1 MADREDSE
9 GLGPAFGMQTVYD
22 APATLLGQMLDGEA
36 GWRSFRSTFLE
47 PDSLSPLERYNAR
60 ERLKEAAGNHA
71 PTNILID
78 LATNPFVWAMF
89 AFAPA
94 GAKAVKEGRRIFGN
108 TRSAELG
115 KRYVGYVK
123 DRKGLITTILDGLG
137 FLSARQKTEDTPL
150 GPVASAAALRNV
162 ERVAKWE
169 GESGLAAAHEAFLER
184 TARAFGLREL
194 ASMDPDLAPSRRAT
208 VGGKTWD
215 LKDYLREAVTVA
227 WAKLSGVDQ
236 DRTVQRPRIEKPWI
250 VRATREGGEVRNLVV
265 NEDVAE
271 QIRNHVGPANRAMA
285 ADEPAFRERGKAR
298 LKGFG
303 LTDAEG
309 NEWVTDSLPAPAPE
323 GQEAAARVLAWAKGA
338 QVGPKPVTFGSKEAV
353 QRRLVSRTALDGAV
367 ESFGLGELIGA
378 KRRALE
384 MSKRDLFLD
393 ERGEV
398 SETKLLRLWR
408 WVAEGKA
415 LNPNAPVDEEEL
427 SRLSIVEGMFGRPM
441 LDRVRRGEL
450 TQEEWVGGAKGM
462 LKAQL
467 DQGEWYFPRNTV
479 AHLGVNGEF
488 IPEEEVMALN
498 RARKWTGGSMAQL
511 RTEDELHLDPES
523 LRRLKGYATDK
534 EALKNVEEAEKRVRD
549 AWLTAKER
557 GETLPVLEAD
567 ANRGMYTYLRRA
579 GRDHTLAVDDI
590 SPEEMRAWA
599 DLKPRQADM
608 GEKPLPKF
616 GGPLPKTGQA
626 EWTEHEARPDAS
638 QWPTFVDAHGVE
650 RVTDRHMT
658 MPAGGMARF
667 DLLKALVGKDG
678 VVEPRSAELFREI
691 VLPRMM
697 GETPIKNLFLWDGIR
712 KARGVAKWIGESAL
726 GRSLEE
732 SGGLASG
739 WARSLRE
746 WGSSPTRL
754 TEGQQLGGSVAK
766 WLYASHLGF
775 NPGSL
780 ILNMTQPFLHGAAWM
795 GAGVTARAWPRAMKA
810 VAGYSA
816 ERARL
821 GREIPKEERQRL
833 FAKHFDFGEA
843 GHSTVGLLGIT
854 EDALDQLDGA
864 VMSRMGRGS
873 PGPVKWALTDLPLI
887 PFQMSE
893 RLNRLTVAMGVEEL
907 YKGTHGGKA
916 WTDPKVRSR
925 MLGDMEA
932 MVSRTQF
939 GPGIMDQPELFLRH
953 LDSPL
958 LRMFLSFPVRAA
970 TATLETSQRIGARG
984 PMGTATDMLRMLGI
998 SAVIYEVGK
1007 EAFGADLTRGLAAE
1021 TIGGLV
1027 GGDRFVQ
1034 DKNLS
1039 VPVPPAIDIA
1049 YGLVMGVSLGDAEAL
1064 RSTLPRIVPGG
1075 VAGSRILGA
1084 LPSLPVVGG
1093 MQKQTIDWGAMTE
1106 EGQVPVFD
1114 ADGTLVKY
1122 AWPVDVTLRALGVD
1136 GGRWNDSAKLT
1147 RWLVANR
1154 ERIVDYRRRYVQAV
1168 LAGEM
1173 ADAKGIASEYQTA
1186 YGVPLTVTQDQWRR
1200 AVQSRERPS
1209 MERAYEMVPK
1219 DLRAGFARQMGTRG
1233 GDLGVPGAS
1242 PEELVSRLGRP
1253 ASDRFDDR
1261 PSAYD
1266 SFVPP
1271 EGF

>member
-1 MADREDSE
+1 
-9 GLGPAFGMQTVYD
+9 MQTVYD
-22 APATLLGQMLDGEA
+22 APATLLGQMLDGEV

-47 PDSLSPLERYNAR
+47 PEALSPLERYNAR

-108 TRSAELG
+108 TRSSELG

-162 ERVAKWE
+162 ERIAKWE
-169 GESGLAAAHEAFLER
+169 GESGLAAANAAFLER
-184 TARAFGLREL
+184 TAKAFGLREL
-194 ASMDPDLAPSRRAT
+194 ASMDPDLAPSRKAT
-208 VGGKTWD
+208 VGGRTWE
-215 LKDYLREAVTVA
+215 LKDYLREAVTVT
-227 WAKLSGVDQ
+227 WAKLSGVD
-236 DRTVQRPRIEKPWI
+236 REHVVQRPRIEKPWI
-250 VRATREGGEVRNLVV
+250 VRATREVDGKVQTRNLVV

-271 QIRNHVGPANRAMA
+271 AIRAEVGPANRAMA
-285 ADEPAFRERGKAR
+285 ADEAVFRERGAAR

-303 LTDAEG
+303 LRDSEG
-309 NEWVTDSLPAPAPE
+309 NEWTTDSLPAPAPE
-323 GQEAAARVLAWAKGA
+323 GHEGKARVLAWAKGA
-338 QVGPKPVTFGSKEAV
+338 QVGPKPVTFGSSEAV
-353 QRRLVSRTALDGAV
+353 QKRLVTAPALDKAV
-367 ESFGLGELIGA
+367 ETFGLGELIQA

-384 MSKRDLFLD
+384 LSKRDLFLD
-393 ERGEV
+393 EAGQV

-408 WVAEGKA
+408 WVSEGKA

-450 TQEEWVGGAKGM
+450 TQDEWMSGAKGM
-462 LKAQL
+462 LKVQL
-467 DQGEWYFPRNTV
+467 DQSDWYFPRNTV

-511 RTEDELHLDPES
+511 RTDDELHLDPES
-523 LRRLKGYATDK
+523 LRRLRTYATDK
-534 EALKNVEEAEKRVRD
+534 EALRNVEEAEHRVRG
-549 AWLTAKER
+549 AWLDAKGR

-616 GGPLPKTGQA
+616 GGPLPKTGQG
-626 EWTEHEARPDAS
+626 EWTEHELRPDAS
-638 QWPTFVDAHGVE
+638 QWPTFVDAKGAE
-650 RVTDRHMT
+650 RVTDRHMQ

-667 DLLKALVGKDG
+667 DLLKSLVGKDG

-712 KARGVAKWIGESAL
+712 KARGVARWIGESAL
-726 GRSLEE
+726 VASLEA
-732 SGGLASG
+732 GGGPAAS
-739 WARSLRE
+739 WAKSLRE

-795 GAGVTARAWPRAMKA
+795 GAGVTMKAWPRAMKA
-810 VAGYSA
+810 VAGYAS

-821 GREIPKEERQRL
+821 GRNIPKEERQRL
-833 FAKHFDFGEA
+833 FARHFDFGEA

-864 VMSRMGRGS
+864 VMSRMGRGT

-907 YKGTHGGKA
+907 YRGQHGPKA
-916 WTDPKVRSR
+916 WSDPKVRSR

-939 GPGIMDQPELFLRH
+939 GPGIMDQPELFLKH

-998 SAVIYEVGK
+998 SSVIYEVGK

-1034 DKNLS
+1034 DQNLAIG
-1039 VPVPPAIDIA
+1039 VPPAIDIA
-1049 YGLVMGVSLGDAEAL
+1049 YGLVRGVSLGDAEAL
-1064 RSTLPRIVPGG
+1064 RSTIPRIVPGG
-1075 VAGSRILGA
+1075 VSGSRLLGT

-1093 MQKQTIDWGAMTE
+1093 LQKQTVDWGAMTE
-1106 EGQVPVFD
+1106 EGQVPVFA
-1114 ADGTLVKY
+1114 ADGTLLKY

-1154 ERIVDYRRRYVQAV
+1154 ERIVDYRRRYVQSV

-1173 ADAKGIASEYQTA
+1173 SDAKGIASEYQTA
-1186 YGVPLTVTQDQWRR
+1186 YGVPLTVTQDQWRK
-1200 AVQSRERPS
+1200 AVQARERPS
-1209 MERAYEMVPK
+1209 MERAFEMVPK
-1219 DLRAGFARQMGTRG
+1219 DLRAGFARSMGTRG
-1233 GDLGVPGAS
+1233 AQLGVPGMTPGDVAEGLS
-1242 PEELVSRLGRP
+1242 TP
-1253 ASDRFDDR
+1253 ASTRFADR

-1271 EGF
+1271 DGY